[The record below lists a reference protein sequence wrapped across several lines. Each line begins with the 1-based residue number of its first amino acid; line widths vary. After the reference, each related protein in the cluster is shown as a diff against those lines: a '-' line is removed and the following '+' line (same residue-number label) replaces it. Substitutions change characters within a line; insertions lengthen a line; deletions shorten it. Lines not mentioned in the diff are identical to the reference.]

1 MILPFENADS
11 FINNLPIGVYKATVE
26 GKLLFKNN
34 YIDKILL
41 TDKKS
46 EDPFS
51 VSCMLFPPEIIKQIK
66 ELEDLNNEPILIYKI
81 YDFEDKIIWIKNIC
95 KKVVN
100 DEGIITIEGTI
111 EDITKAKLTDDSLK
125 ENEERFRLL
134 YERAPLGYQSLDENG
149 NFLEVNQAWCS
160 TLGYQKEEIIGK
172 WFGDFLATEYRDKF
186 RQNFPLF
193 KKAGEIN
200 GIEFEMVHK
209 SGFCLPVSFNGK
221 IGYGFDGSFKQT
233 HCILKDIS
241 NEKKIAIEL
250 KKEKELFQQYIDIV
264 RIIILVLDKSQTIVL
279 INKFGANLLGFD
291 QEELVGKNWFDNFIP
306 QNINDKI
313 KNIFDK
319 VFENKGYE
327 EYYENEIVTKNGETK
342 IISWHNSF
350 LTDEFGNPNQLIC
363 AGDDITE
370 KKAVELK
377 FSTLFDTMAQ
387 GVIYQDSTGSII
399 SANPA
404 AERILG
410 ITLEQMQG
418 KKSIDPDWKTIHE
431 DGTDFPGDSH
441 PASYTLKT
449 GKIIKGVIMGVFNPT
464 LDKHIWIRVSSTPL
478 FTPNKLKPQLVYA
491 TFEDITDMRNAESAL
506 KKSEERY
513 RTFINSNI
521 DLVFLKDDQYRYLM
535 INKSYELF
543 LGFTEN
549 EVIGKTDFEVMP
561 MEAATNCFKSDNKA
575 LSKNE
580 IIISHEMID
589 DKVFQVQKFPVLLQ
603 NGKYGVGGY
612 IRDITEKYNTEAELK
627 ESEEKYRII
636 VENQT
641 ELVVKVDNEGR
652 FLFAS
657 PSYCE
662 LFGKTE
668 QELLGNNFIPLVHPD
683 DQLSTMEEM
692 KNLYIP
698 PFTCNIEQRAKTL
711 NGWRWLSWADKSILN
726 SNKEVIA
733 IIGVGRDI
741 TKRKNAEIL
750 LRESEEK
757 FRQIAENIREIF
769 WLSDIKD
776 NRIIYISPMF
786 ELVWNVP
793 REKIYENNMSIFN
806 FVHPLDKQRAMDVFN
821 ELKNDDKNLTDTEYR
836 IITNNG
842 SIKWIHTRSFPITNK
857 DGIII
862 RRITISEEITKF
874 KQIQEKLEKF
884 FSVSLDL
891 LCIANINGE
900 LLLINDTWEKTIGFS
915 KDELIGK
922 NFIDFVHP
930 DDVADTIEAIN
941 KLSGQQEVKSFVNR
955 YLCKD
960 GSYKILDWNSK
971 PSGELIYAAAR
982 DITENKKHEEALRA
996 AKDKAEKANNLKTE
1010 FLAQMSHEIRSPLNT
1025 VLNCSSL
1032 IKESF
1037 ISSSDEELKELFP
1050 IINSAGNRIIRT
1062 IDSLINMSE
1071 INLGTYEPNYKTLN
1085 IRKDIL
1091 ETICSELKILAVN
1104 KGLEFVVLYEIDDK
1118 QVKADNY
1125 SVGQIFVN
1133 LIDNAIKYTKVGKI
1147 EVKTYINS
1155 NNKLSV
1161 DITDTGIGISNEFI
1175 PELFSA
1181 FRQEE
1186 QGYSRKFEGN
1196 GLGLAL
1202 VKEYCNINSAI
1213 IEVRSTKNVG
1223 SKFTVI
1229 FNE

>member
-1 MILPFENADS
+1 MILPFKNAAG
-11 FINNLPIGVYKATVE
+11 FIDNLPIGIYKATEE
-26 GKLLFKNN
+26 GSLIFKNN
-34 YIDKILL
+34 YINKILYK
-41 TDKKS
+41 DKEFNDLS
-46 EDPFS
+46 S
-51 VSCMLFPPEIIKQIK
+51 VASLLFPSEIIKRIK
-66 ELEDLNNEPILIYKI
+66 ELEILNNETIFTYKI
-81 YDFEDKIIWIKNIC
+81 YDFENKVLWLKNIC
-95 KKVVN
+95 KKVI
-100 DEGIITIEGTI
+100 DEEGIITIEGTI
-111 EDITKAKLTDDSLK
+111 EDITKAKLVDDLLK

-149 NFLEVNQAWCS
+149 NFLEVNQAWCN

-172 WFGDFLATEYRDKF
+172 WFGDFLTPEYREKF

-193 KKAGEIN
+193 KKNGEIN
-200 GIEFEMVHK
+200 GIEFEMVQK
-209 SGFCLPVSFNGK
+209 SGLCLSVSFNGK
-221 IGYGFDGSFKQT
+221 IGYSLDGNFKQT
-233 HCILKDIS
+233 HCILKDNS
-241 NEKKIAIEL
+241 SEKKIALEL

-264 RIIILVLDKSQTIVL
+264 GIIILVLDKSQKIVL
-279 INKFGANLLGFD
+279 INKFGANLLGFN
-291 QEELVGKNWFDNFIP
+291 QTELVGKNWFNNFIP
-306 QNINDKI
+306 KNKKNDMRNFFDRIFNNNIC
-313 KNIFDK
+313 
-319 VFENKGYE
+319 E
-327 EYYENEIVTKNGETK
+327 EYYENEILIKNGDIK

-350 LTDEFGNPNQLIC
+350 LTDEFGNPNQIIC
-363 AGDDITE
+363 AGEDITE
-370 KKAVELK
+370 KKAEGLK
-377 FSTLFDTMAQ
+377 YSTLFETMAQ
-387 GVIYQDSTGSII
+387 GVVYHDSTGRII

-410 ITLEQMQG
+410 LTLEQMQG
-418 KKSIDPDWKTIHE
+418 KKSIDMDLNTIYE
-431 DGTDFPGDSH
+431 DGKYFPEYSH

-449 GKIIKGVIMGVFNPT
+449 GNIIKGVIMGVFNPT
-464 LDKHIWIRVSSTPL
+464 LNKQVWIRISTVPL
-478 FTPNKLKPQLVYA
+478 FTPNKSQPSLVYA
-491 TFEDITDMRNAESAL
+491 TFEDITDMRNAENAL

-513 RTFINSNI
+513 RTFINSNV

-549 EVIGKTDFEVMP
+549 EVIGKTDFELMP
-561 MEAATNCFKSDNKA
+561 MEAATSCFKSDQKA
-575 LSKNE
+575 LSTNE
-580 IIISHEMID
+580 IIISHEIID

-612 IRDITEKYNTEAELK
+612 IRDVTEKYNIEAELK
-627 ESEEKYRII
+627 ESEEKYRIL

-652 FLFAS
+652 FLFVS

-668 QELLGNNFIPLVHPD
+668 KELLGNNFIPLVHSD
-683 DQLSTMEEM
+683 DQAATKEEM

-698 PFTCNIEQRAKTL
+698 PYVCNVEQRAKTI

-726 SNKEVIA
+726 SNNQVIA

-750 LRESEEK
+750 LHESEEK
-757 FRQIAENIREIF
+757 FRQIAENIQEIF
-769 WLSDIKD
+769 WLSNIED
-776 NRIIYISPMF
+776 NRILYISPMF
-786 ELVWNVP
+786 ELVWDVL
-793 REKIYENNMSIFN
+793 REKIYDNTIHIFDN
-806 FVHPLDKQRAMDVFN
+806 LHPLDKDRVLRDFN
-821 ELKNDDKNLTDTEYR
+821 QLKTNKHNLSNIEYR
-836 IITNNG
+836 IILKDG
-842 SIKWIHTRSFPITNK
+842 SIRWIHSRSFPIKNEN
-857 DGIII
+857 GIII
-862 RRITISEEITKF
+862 RRITISEEITKL

-884 FSVSLDL
+884 FAVSLDL
-891 LCIANINGE
+891 LCIANTNGE
-900 LLLINDTWEKTIGFS
+900 FLLLNDTWEKTIGFS

-930 DDVADTIEAIN
+930 DDVANTIEAIN
-941 KLSGQQEVKSFVNR
+941 QLSNQLEVRSFVNR

-960 GSYKILDWNSK
+960 GSYKVLDWNSK

-982 DITENKKHEEALRA
+982 DITETKKQEETLKT

-1037 ISSSDEELKELFP
+1037 ISCPDEEIKELFP
-1050 IINSAGNRIIRT
+1050 IINSAGHRIIRT

-1085 IRKDIL
+1085 IKKDIL

-1104 KGLEFVVLYEIDDK
+1104 KGLEFEVLYETDEKII
-1118 QVKADNY
+1118 KADNY
-1125 SVGQIFVN
+1125 SVSQIFVN
-1133 LIDNAIKYTKVGKI
+1133 LIDNAIKYTKSGKI
-1147 EVKTYINS
+1147 EVKVYINS
-1155 NNKLSV
+1155 KNRLAV
-1161 DITDTGIGISNEFI
+1161 DISDTGIGISQEFI

-1202 VKEYCNINSAI
+1202 VKEYCNINNAI
-1213 IEVRSTKNVG
+1213 IEVQSTKDVG
-1223 SKFTVI
+1223 SKFTII
-1229 FNE
+1229 FNK